1 MDQDLLYNTQSFG
14 AKLKKARE
22 EAGFDINTLSRR
34 LHIRADII
42 KTIENCDFDQMPAS
56 GYAKNMIRSYAR
68 TVGLNQ
74 NEIAEQYLS
83 EYEEYLRRG
92 ERHDTRASRRGG
104 SSRYQSSR
112 NQSRRYTS
120 TRSSETKSRLQKSSI
135 QEGNETSFDN
145 VNNSRRATKLA
156 RQDRASNASR
166 LNRASRKQ
174 ARQENKNS
182 VSTSFAST
190 NRTTRNASRR
200 NNPRTKDMSSSYS
213 LGKKP
218 GVSFPGF
225 DVQKLLIVGV
235 SILVLVLVITIATLL
250 LGKNNKQD
258 EDVPTMPISGLTDT
272 SNKDDPTAT
281 AEDSKVA
288 NHATIKVKVDSG
300 SQSWCIVTIDGNQD
314 FAGIIDGGETKSWD
328 VTGSFEFQTANSS
341 PVKLTVD
348 DKEQTLTADTSTGY
362 YTFSYTFEKQE
373 SSTSGAT
380 AATASDTSTK
390 TSTS

>member
-112 NQSRRYTS
+112 NQSRRHTS
-120 TRSSETKSRLQKSSI
+120 GRYSETKSRLQKSSI
-135 QEGNETSFDN
+135 QEGNETSFDD

-156 RQDRASNASR
+156 RQDRASDASR

-174 ARQENKNS
+174 SRQENKNS
-182 VSTSFAST
+182 IGTNFAST

-200 NNPRTKDMSSSYS
+200 NNPRTKDISSSYS

-218 GVSFPGF
+218 GVSLPSF
-225 DVQKLLIVGV
+225 DVQKLLIAGV

-250 LGKNNKQD
+250 LGKMFQLCQFQD
-258 EDVPTMPISGLTDT
+258 SPTLPTKMIQQQQQKTLKLPIMPPL
-272 SNKDDPTAT
+272 K
-281 AEDSKVA
+281 
-288 NHATIKVKVDSG
+288 
-300 SQSWCIVTIDGNQD
+300 
-314 FAGIIDGGETKSWD
+314 
-328 VTGSFEFQTANSS
+328 
-341 PVKLTVD
+341 
-348 DKEQTLTADTSTGY
+348 
-362 YTFSYTFEKQE
+362 
-373 SSTSGAT
+373 
-380 AATASDTSTK
+380 
-390 TSTS
+390 

>member
-92 ERHDTRASRRGG
+92 ERHDTRASRRGD

-120 TRSSETKSRLQKSSI
+120 GRSSETKSRLQKSSI

-156 RQDRASNASR
+156 RQDRASDASR
-166 LNRASRKQ
+166 LNRDSRKQ

-218 GVSFPGF
+218 GVSFPSF

-272 SNKDDPTAT
+272 SNKDDSTAT
-281 AEDSKVA
+281 AEDTKVTD
-288 NHATIKVKVDSG
+288 HATIKVKVDSG

-348 DKEQTLTADTSTGY
+348 DKEQTLTADTSSGY

>member
-120 TRSSETKSRLQKSSI
+120 GRYSETKSRLQKSSI

-145 VNNSRRATKLA
+145 VNDSRRATKLA
-156 RQDRASNASR
+156 RQDRASDASR

-182 VSTSFAST
+182 IGTNFAST

-218 GVSFPGF
+218 GVSLPSF

-235 SILVLVLVITIATLL
+235 SILVLVLVITIAILL

-288 NHATIKVKVDSG
+288 DHATIKVKVDSG

-341 PVKLTVD
+341 PIKLTVD

>member
-1 MDQDLLYNTQSFG
+1 MEQDLLYNTQSFG
-14 AKLKKARE
+14 AKLKNARE

-120 TRSSETKSRLQKSSI
+120 GRYSETKSSLQKSSI

-156 RQDRASNASR
+156 RQDRASDASR
-166 LNRASRKQ
+166 SNRASRKQ
-174 ARQENKNS
+174 SRQENKNS
-182 VSTSFAST
+182 ISTNFAST
-190 NRTTRNASRR
+190 NRTTRNALRR

-218 GVSFPGF
+218 GVSLPSF

-272 SNKDDPTAT
+272 SNKDDPIAT
-281 AEDSKVA
+281 ADDSKVA
-288 NHATIKVKVDSG
+288 DHATIKVKVDSG

-341 PVKLTVD
+341 PIKLTVD

-380 AATASDTSTK
+380 AATDSDTSTK

>member
-112 NQSRRYTS
+112 NQSRRHTS
-120 TRSSETKSRLQKSSI
+120 GRYSETKSRLQKSSI
-135 QEGNETSFDN
+135 QEGNETSFDD
-145 VNNSRRATKLA
+145 VNNSRIATKLA
-156 RQDRASNASR
+156 RQDRANDASR

-174 ARQENKNS
+174 ARQETKNS
-182 VSTSFAST
+182 ISTNFAST

-218 GVSFPGF
+218 GVSLPSF

-272 SNKDDPTAT
+272 SNKDDPTVT

-288 NHATIKVKVDSG
+288 DHATIKVKVDSG

-314 FAGIIDGGETKSWD
+314 FAGIIDGRETKSWD

-341 PVKLTVD
+341 PIKLTVD

-380 AATASDTSTK
+380 AATASGTSTK